1 MTNDVAGKASPRSAR
16 PQRPEHAPKRQA
28 GAAAPRRTT
37 ARRRSERT
45 AWALALAALLAGC
58 SSSSP
63 APKVTEP
70 EPQQALIKFVASEY
84 STETKPLLEDIVSG
98 FESLHPDIRVE
109 LQVVNWDIL
118 DGVYTNMLA
127 QGEPPD
133 LLNANFYAH
142 FAADGLLNDLGE
154 ILPDSFLDNLQPS
167 LLSRDT
173 YKGQLA
179 ALPYVASV
187 RSLYYNQDLLEQA
200 GIAGPPRTWSELV
213 EDARLVREGGHG
225 EGFGIDMTDNE
236 IHSYLSY
243 FFYGAGGGWIKNGR
257 WAIDQPANVE
267 GLELLKSMYDAGLT
281 DAEPW
286 LKTRDEKQRILGG
299 GGLAMM
305 ISGNYF
311 SSVVP
316 KEFPGLRWGRGPIP
330 VKDGQPPM
338 TFGVQD
344 VLVSFKTGHTDPAAL
359 SAFIQYLYE
368 DERYADMV
376 RQEGFLPVTLSAGRL
391 LSEADAEMRA
401 NLDDLDGARFVPIEQ
416 PRWSNVMD
424 AARKLGS
431 AVLQGRY
438 SPQSALEELQTIAVK
453 QDVD

>member
-1 MTNDVAGKASPRSAR
+1 MTNDRRSEASTPAADPAR
-16 PQRPEHAPKRQA
+16 PRQA
-28 GAAAPRRTT
+28 AKARASASAPHRTA
-37 ARRRSERT
+37 ARRRRLART
-45 AWALALAALLAGC
+45 AAALALAALMAGC
-58 SSSSP
+58 ASSSP
-63 APKVTEP
+63 APEVTEP

-84 STETKPLLEDIVSG
+84 STETKPLLEDIVKG

-142 FAADGLLNDLGE
+142 FAADGLLNDFRN
-154 ILPDSFLDNLQPS
+154 ILPEPFLNNLQPS
-167 LLSRDT
+167 LLARDEYEGT
-173 YKGQLA
+173 LA
-179 ALPYVASV
+179 AIPYVASV
-187 RSLYYNQDLLEQA
+187 RSLYYNEELFDQA
-200 GIAGPPRTWSELV
+200 GIAGPPRTWSQLV
-213 EDARLVREGGHG
+213 EDARLVREGGYG

-243 FFYGAGGGWIKNGR
+243 FFYGAGGGWIKDGR

-281 DAEPW
+281 DADPW
-286 LKTRDEKQRILGG
+286 LTTRDEKQRVLGS

-344 VLVSFKTGHTDPAAL
+344 VLVSFKTAHSDPAAL

-376 RQEGFLPVTLSAGRL
+376 RQEGFLPTTRSAGAL
-391 LSEADAEMRA
+391 LSEGDAEMRA
-401 NLDDLDGARFVPIEQ
+401 NLDDLAGARFVPIEQ

-438 SPQSALEELQTIAVK
+438 SPQSALEELQKIAVK
-453 QDVD
+453 QD